1 MHIDILQRKE
11 MNNIKAIQ
19 GLMVEDNIDHA
30 ELMLDA
36 FHEFNIKNAI
46 DHVLDG
52 EQAIAYLKNQ
62 APYED
67 KEKYPRPDI
76 VFLDIRMPRQG
87 GIETLKII
95 KQDMEIRDI
104 PVVMIS
110 TSTTAPEIK
119 ECYRLGA
126 SGYVTKP
133 LKFEEFSKKMIEL
146 NYYWVL
152 TAELPDK

>member
-1 MHIDILQRKE
+1 ML
-11 MNNIKAIQ
+11 NNFKAISA
-19 GLMVEDNIDHA
+19 LMVEDNIDHA
-30 ELMLDA
+30 QLMMDA
-36 FHEFNIKNAI
+36 FHEFNIKNSI
-46 DHVLDG
+46 EHVMDG
-52 EQAIAYLKNQ
+52 EQAIAYLRNNS
-62 APYED
+62 PFED
-67 KEKYPRPDI
+67 EEKYSRPDI

-95 KQDMEIRDI
+95 KSDENLRDI

-110 TSTTAPEIK
+110 TSTITPDIQ

-133 LKFEEFSKKMIEL
+133 LQFEEFSKKMKEL

-152 TAELPDK
+152 TSELPN

>member
-1 MHIDILQRKE
+1 MDNLRPI
-11 MNNIKAIQ
+11 AA
-19 GLMVEDNIDHA
+19 LMVEDNVDHA
-30 ELMLDA
+30 QLMMDA
-36 FHEFNIKNAI
+36 FNEFNIKNSI
-46 DHVLDG
+46 EHVLDG
-52 EQAIAYLKNQ
+52 EQAIAYLNNTS
-62 APYED
+62 PYED
-67 KEKYPRPDI
+67 KSQYIRPDI

-95 KQDMEIRDI
+95 KNDENLRDI

-110 TSTTAPEIK
+110 TSTITPDIQ

-133 LKFEEFSKKMIEL
+133 LQFEEFSIKMKEL

-152 TAELPDK
+152 TSELPKE

>member
-1 MHIDILQRKE
+1 
-11 MNNIKAIQ
+11 MNNFKAIS

-36 FHEFNIKNAI
+36 FHEFNIKNSI

-52 EQAIAYLKNQ
+52 EQAIAYLRNQ
-62 APYED
+62 SPYQD
-67 KEKYPRPDI
+67 KERYSRPDI

-95 KQDMEIRDI
+95 KNDDALKDI

-133 LKFEEFSKKMIEL
+133 LQFEDFSKKMIEL

-152 TAELPDK
+152 TSELPK